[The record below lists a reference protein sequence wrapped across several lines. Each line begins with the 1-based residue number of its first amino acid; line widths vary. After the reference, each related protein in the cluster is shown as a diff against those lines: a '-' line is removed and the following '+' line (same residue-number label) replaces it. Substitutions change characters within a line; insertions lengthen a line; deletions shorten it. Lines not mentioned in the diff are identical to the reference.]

1 MGTHDDRRVLLFEEQ
16 QKAYLSLQSVL
27 LGLGQPG
34 WALGVAEHSKLG
46 VAEHSKVPTLAHRLC
61 GGSDAAEIDAY
72 CRAAEGAYAEVCCAC
87 HGPGI
92 NPSC

>member
-1 MGTHDDRRVLLFEEQ
+1 MLGDHGVGTHDDRRVLLFEEQ
-16 QKAYLSLQSVL
+16 EQAYLRLQSVVL
-27 LGLGQPG
+27 WLGQSG
-34 WALGVAEHSKLG
+34 WALGVAEY
-46 VAEHSKVPTLAHRLC
+46 SKVPTLAHRLG
-61 GGSDAAEIDAY
+61 GGSDAAEITDAY